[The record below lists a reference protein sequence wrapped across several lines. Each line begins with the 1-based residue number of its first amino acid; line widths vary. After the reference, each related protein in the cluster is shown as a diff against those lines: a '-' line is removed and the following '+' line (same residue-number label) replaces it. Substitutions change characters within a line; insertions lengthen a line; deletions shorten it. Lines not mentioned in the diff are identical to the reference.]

1 VSFGGRKKGAGVEW
15 GRTEVDGVPTF
26 WSRHDG
32 ERKAGLVFRVG
43 HADEQLARRG
53 ITHLVEHLAL
63 HELGHRPDHVNGA
76 VDVATT
82 TFVTRGSDQ
91 EITGF
96 LAGVCRALCHL
107 PTDRMALE
115 NQVLLTEAGRVAG
128 QSVGSALAIWR
139 YGAATYGLTGYEEL
153 GVGHHD
159 SEELRR
165 WVSRWFTRGNAALWL
180 IGGPPPADLRLELPA
195 GPRVP
200 PPQPSSTLPR
210 TPAYFP
216 SHIDGVAASSVVR
229 RSVAATAY
237 AELLRRRLYERLR
250 MAEGISYSPVTSYD
264 RRDGQ
269 MAQITAFVDGLEA
282 VHARLVDGFV
292 AVVDRLAEEPPSARD
307 VTEIADLLKA
317 PLREPGAASGWV
329 VGAARDELF
338 GAASPS
344 FTDLLAE
351 IDELSQE
358 QLTAAAAEARDDMLL
373 MVPCDHR
380 PPGGRYSP
388 APSTSDAVV
397 DGRVFLAAE
406 SSLPRAQR
414 TIGPGNDSRARLCV
428 GPTGIS
434 LVEGRTFMTVRFDQ
448 CEAML
453 SWPDGARHLIGRDG
467 LHLRVEPTMWREGHL
482 VPDLLD
488 RGVPPAV
495 VITRPSR
502 PADEIPRPA
511 HVGSW
516 DRIRARLRRT

>member
-1 VSFGGRKKGAGVEW
+1 MEW

-32 ERKAGLVFRVG
+32 EFKAGLVFRVG

-53 ITHLVEHLAL
+53 ITHLVEHLAM
-63 HELGHRPDHVNGA
+63 HEVGHRPDHVNGA
-76 VDVATT
+76 VDLTTT
-82 TFVTRGSDQ
+82 TFVTRGSG
-91 EITGF
+91 EEVAGF
-96 LAGVCRALCHL
+96 FAGVCRALCHL
-107 PTDRMALE
+107 PTDRMELE
-115 NQVLLTEAGRVAG
+115 NQVLLTEAGRAAG
-128 QSVGSALAIWR
+128 QDVGSALAIWR
-139 YGAATYGLTGYEEL
+139 YGAATYGLIGYEEF

-159 SEELRR
+159 PQELRR
-165 WVSRWFTRGNAALWL
+165 WVSRWFTRGNAVLWL
-180 IGGPPPADLRLELPA
+180 IGGPPPASLRLDLPG

-216 SHIDGVAASSVVR
+216 THIDGVAASSVIR
-229 RSVAATAY
+229 RSAAASAY
-237 AELLRRRLYERLR
+237 AELLRLRLYERLR
-250 MAEGISYSPVTSYD
+250 VTEGISYSPVTSYD

-282 VHARLVDGFV
+282 VHARLVNGFV
-292 AVVDRLAEEPPSARD
+292 DTVDRLAEEPPSARE
-307 VTEIADLLKA
+307 VTEIADLLRA
-317 PLREPGAASGWV
+317 PMKEPGTASGWV
-329 VGAARDELF
+329 VGAAHDELI
-338 GAASPS
+338 GAAWSS
-344 FTDLLAE
+344 LADMLTE
-351 IDELSQE
+351 VDELTQE
-358 QLTAAAAEARDDMLL
+358 QLTAAAAEARDGMLL
-373 MVPCDHR
+373 MVPLGHL

-388 APSTSDAVV
+388 APSTSDSVV

-406 SSLPRAQR
+406 SSTPRAQR
-414 TIGPGNDSRARLCV
+414 TIRPGNDSRARLCV

-434 LVEGRTFMTVRFDQ
+434 LVEGPAFMTVRFDQ

-453 SWPDGARHLIGRDG
+453 TWPDGARHLIGRDG

-495 VITRPSR
+495 VIARPPR
-502 PADEIPRPA
+502 PAGKIPRPA

-516 DRIRARLRRT
+516 DRIRARLKRT